1 MPLDES
7 DTPDSV
13 DQLEYPYGHLFLLV
27 LPLSVALV
35 TVLVWIVVL
44 QDSPLLTE

>member
-1 MPLDES
+1 MQHDES

-13 DQLEYPYGHLFLLV
+13 DQLEDRSGHLVLLV

-44 QDSPLLTE
+44 QDSAL